1 MVEVQSTMCHF
12 YLPKSDIPAKPDCV
26 PGQAH
31 HWQLETAKSA
41 ADDGRV
47 GTSDGVCIN
56 CESRYT
62 FYNSIIDYD
71 MRANQQINLGRPL

>member
-1 MVEVQSTMCHF
+1 MSRS

-31 HWQLETAKSA
+31 HWQLETAQSA
-41 ADDGRV
+41 AEDGRV
-47 GTSDGVCIN
+47 GTSDGVCDN
-56 CESRYT
+56 CNATYT

-71 MRANQQINLGRPL
+71 MRANQQINLTSPHE